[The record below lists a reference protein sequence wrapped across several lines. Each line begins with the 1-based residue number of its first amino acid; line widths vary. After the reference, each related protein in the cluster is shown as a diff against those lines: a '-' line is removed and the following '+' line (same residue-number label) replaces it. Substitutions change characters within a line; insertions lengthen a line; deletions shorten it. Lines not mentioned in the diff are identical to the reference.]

1 MRSIINFITG
11 LGQSI
16 QFVAFA
22 AHFFAA
28 GYLMMLVAFLCPS
41 WLLWIALGI
50 TGLAA
55 VKEYVFDA
63 KYELN
68 PPQTFLDNTEDFSG
82 WVAGAWIT
90 YLIVR

>member
-28 GYLMMLVAFLCPS
+28 GYLIMLTAFLWPS
-41 WLLWIALGI
+41 GLLWVALGI

-55 VKEYVFDA
+55 GKEFWFDA
-63 KYELN
+63 TYEKS
-68 PPQTFLDNTEDFSG
+68 PPQTFMDNFEDFISYF
-82 WVAGAWIT
+82 AGAWIT